1 MNTNLKYSPN
11 YENYKK
17 KDIWILQDAVCLLIN
32 VNPLEKKRIFDRNKK
47 IRDEYFDIL
56 DTAEKA
62 EDRRMFVKKDYYSGF
77 RDAEVWPEKF
87 IKWANSKG
95 YAIPEPLLFLLHEK
109 VDVDITSASNEVEV
123 QLKHAPELLK
133 IAIEAWKRVWVDKE
147 LGEKPGQ
154 KKIIPWLQ
162 DEFKGSQNRNISD
175 RESRLIDQIIR
186 PSEMKSGARS
196 NDK

>member
-1 MNTNLKYSPN
+1 M
-11 YENYKK
+11 
-17 KDIWILQDAVCLLIN
+17 QDAVCLLIN
-32 VNPLEKKRIFDRNKK
+32 VNPLEMKRIFDKDKK
-47 IRDEYFDIL
+47 IGDVYLDIL

-62 EDRRMFVKKDYYSGF
+62 EDRRMFVEKDYYSAV
-77 RDAEVWPEKF
+77 RDAEVWPYIF
-87 IKWANSKG
+87 IKWADSKG

-109 VDVDITSASNEVEV
+109 VEVDITSASNEVED
-123 QLKHAPELLK
+123 QLKHAPKLLK

-162 DEFKGSQNRNISD
+162 DEFKGSKNKNISD

-186 PSEMKSGARS
+186 PSKMKSGARS
-196 NDK
+196 NIK